1 MNLKS
6 KILTKKNIFYLLRYL
21 ILALII
27 ILIIEL
33 LKYILNVKDPDS
45 NKLKDAF
52 LSNFFF
58 SFVGTVLI
66 APILE
71 EVVFRL
77 SLKKN
82 NYYWFSVFLSLIFVL
97 SSKFI
102 LTQVICSLFIGS
114 LILYQFNVKIYLTRF
129 FLIVLSV
136 LAFLT
141 AHFDNYNENELK
153 ILGNLDF
160 VMLFIPQ
167 FILALILTKIRL
179 QTCFLNSVIF
189 HSLYNFFILSLALL
203 FNY

>member
-1 MNLKS
+1 M
-6 KILTKKNIFYLLRYL
+6 
-21 ILALII
+21 
-27 ILIIEL
+27 
-33 LKYILNVKDPDS
+33 
-45 NKLKDAF
+45 
-52 LSNFFF
+52 
-58 SFVGTVLI
+58 
-66 APILE
+66 
-71 EVVFRL
+71 
-77 SLKKN
+77 
-82 NYYWFSVFLSLIFVL
+82 L

-129 FLIVLSV
+129 ILIVLSV
-136 LAFLT
+136 LAFVF

-179 QTCFLNSVIF
+179 QTGFLNSVIF

-203 FNY
+203 FNF